1 MAHIIFSRAL
11 ILYISDNLVSYHIV
25 IDTLYCHYQ
34 ICWHWVLCYFPGD
47 PVIRCLPTR
56 SWFCPCVWIHAI
68 RAVGD
73 VTRCWESSHSS
84 PNKDLHDHAAERC
97 CLSSWTLH
105 YAQGETLLSSVASS
119 SWAKS
124 LKDPR
129 KYEFFS
135 GKITKCKF
143 ILSTNLFCHIT
154 HRLGFLMRVIVTQI
168 TLFFPHI

>member
-1 MAHIIFSRAL
+1 MACERVKPTYF
-11 ILYISDNLVSYHIV
+11 
-25 IDTLYCHYQ
+25 HYQ

-47 PVIRCLPTR
+47 PVIRCLPTG

-84 PNKDLHDHAAERC
+84 PNKDLRDHAAERC

-105 YAQGETLLSSVASS
+105 YAQGEAVLSTVANS

-124 LKDPR
+124 LKDWR
-129 KYEFFS
+129 KPPIFS
-135 GKITKCKF
+135 GKITKLKF
-143 ILSTNLFCHIT
+143 ILSTNFFCHIT
-154 HRLGFLMRVIVTQI
+154 HRLGVLDKGHNYTNHTLLASYI
-168 TLFFPHI
+168 TPLYCIK